1 MDLLFF
7 FLDALHNL
15 ESDSRSSRL
24 STRIDELGQEYKQ
37 MLKIERNMQQIGKN
51 IDYAISK
58 FQEVDAKCAQALKAS
73 SYNYRSK
80 VGLLTNEE
88 KYGGIAGTALDWGK
102 AAWKKYNEIND
113 DIISSEK
120 KAWNKAKLTL
130 STLGNEAG
138 AFIKKNW
145 VYISNAIDIACDVLT
160 VIIAAVSFVACPPLA
175 IAAIAFAVS
184 DGIQSVTK
192 IINYHRTGKEGNG
205 FNPLERVLEY
215 GAEKAGIP
223 KGDADVAYSVGDV
236 VVSIESPVTDFVNG
250 VRVYKE
256 LKSAKEVVALKDVA
270 YAEKAE
276 KYADMGKELTNRQ
289 LLQQRHTMNKLIGVV
304 AAKKNT
310 YRKAMVTLGKHTLIY
325 VGTCSAGPKGVAN
338 SELRYKWGYAKEA
351 PSIKDVLL
359 TQTDTLDDTLTGNI
373 K

>member
-7 FLDALHNL
+7 SDALHNL

-88 KYGGIAGTALDWGK
+88 KYGGIAGAALDWGK
-102 AAWKKYNEIND
+102 AAWKKYNEING

-120 KAWNKAKLTL
+120 KAWNKAKLKL
-130 STLGNEAG
+130 GTLGNEAG

-145 VYISNAIDIACDVLT
+145 VYISNGIDIACDVLT
-160 VIIAAVSFVACPPLA
+160 VGIAVATRVACPPLA
-175 IAAIAFAVS
+175 IAAIAFAAS

-192 IINYHRTGKEGNG
+192 MYNYYRTSKTGKGNEGNG
-205 FNPLERVLEY
+205 FNLLEIVTEKIAGTLGFSKEYADGFYTIADTGIALASPGKDSVEVYKIRKEVKAAKGVMDLKREEVVEKSEAFASRKKFNIIGQEKQIAKLNTQLETVTKNY
-215 GAEKAGIP
+215 NSTKMASKCAGINFIKDSLIYSATSTWAP
-223 KGDADVAYSVGDV
+223 KGLLNYAISNNLGYQEPLGSVMWT
-236 VVSIESPVTDFVNG
+236 ETDN
-250 VRVYKE
+250 E
-256 LKSAKEVVALKDVA
+256 LK
-270 YAEKAE
+270 
-276 KYADMGKELTNRQ
+276 
-289 LLQQRHTMNKLIGVV
+289 
-304 AAKKNT
+304 
-310 YRKAMVTLGKHTLIY
+310 
-325 VGTCSAGPKGVAN
+325 
-338 SELRYKWGYAKEA
+338 
-351 PSIKDVLL
+351 
-359 TQTDTLDDTLTGNI
+359 
-373 K
+373 

>member
-7 FLDALHNL
+7 SDALHNL

-58 FQEVDAKCAQALKAS
+58 LQEVDAKCAQALKAS

-145 VYISNAIDIACDVLT
+145 VYISNGIDIVCDVIT
-160 VIIAAVSFVACPPLA
+160 VGIAVATCVACPPLA

-192 IINYHRTGKEGNG
+192 IYNYHKTRKTGKGDQGNG
-205 FNPLERVLEY
+205 FNPLEIITEKIAGTLGFSKEY
-215 GAEKAGIP
+215 ADGFYTIADTGIALASPGKDSVEVYKIRKEVEVVKGVMELKKAEVAEK
-223 KGDADVAYSVGDV
+223 
-236 VVSIESPVTDFVNG
+236 IEASASRKKFNISK
-250 VRVYKE
+250 KE
-256 LKSAKEVVALKDVA
+256 DEKSLREVDEAIQRANELL
-270 YAEKAE
+270 EKSREERRE
-276 KYADMGKELTNRQ
+276 KSKKRN
-289 LLQQRHTMNKLIGVV
+289 NK
-304 AAKKNT
+304 K
-310 YRKAMVTLGKHTLIY
+310 
-325 VGTCSAGPKGVAN
+325 
-338 SELRYKWGYAKEA
+338 
-351 PSIKDVLL
+351 SIKS
-359 TQTDTLDDTLTGNI
+359 
-373 K
+373 KK